1 MAVGFKALN
10 LLIYF
15 IVNFSIQKVELRLP
29 FIGIRLT
36 FGRGKMSDFF
46 SLLLAFLI
54 AGSSMLYFAIDD
66 LFRIAMVDS
75 NRSLNLIFDAKAVAF
90 YGFSLLVEY
99 AIFGI
104 LMTIQTRYQGVS
116 SVQFIATFLQFS
128 ALCFCLNL
136 LCNGMIFSTLEFLY
150 KYQGSLKV
158 LA

>member
-15 IVNFSIQKVELRLP
+15 IVNFSIKKVELQVP

-36 FGRGKMSDFF
+36 FGRGEMSGLFNMF
-46 SLLLAFLI
+46 LAFLI
-54 AGSSMLYFAIDD
+54 AASSMLYFAIDD

-75 NRSLNLIFDAKAVAF
+75 NRSLNLIFDGKAVAF
-90 YGFSLLVEY
+90 YGFSFLVEY
-99 AIFGI
+99 VIFGT
-104 LMTIQTRYQGVS
+104 LMTIKTRYQGVS
-116 SVQFIATFLQFS
+116 SAQVIATFLQFS

-136 LCNGMIFSTLEFLY
+136 LYNGMIFSTLEFLY